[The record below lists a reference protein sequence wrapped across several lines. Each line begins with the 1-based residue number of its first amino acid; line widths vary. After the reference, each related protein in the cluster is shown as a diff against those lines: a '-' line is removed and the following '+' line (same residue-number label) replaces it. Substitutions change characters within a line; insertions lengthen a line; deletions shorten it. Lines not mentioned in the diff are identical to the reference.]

1 MVDNLMFVQVDDI
14 HQIDLFQTLHVVLQN
29 PNDKDLNEAKMKKK
43 TNKKMSLI
51 EYTIYFLKGVFRRIT
66 I

>member
-14 HQIDLFQTLHVVLQN
+14 HQIDLFQTPHVVLQN

-43 TNKKMSLI
+43 
-51 EYTIYFLKGVFRRIT
+51 
-66 I
+66 